1 MRDERTIVE
10 NDTMRDERTT
20 VDEERAYGRMM
31 DERTIIDDERTI
43 IEEDG
48 R

>member
-1 MRDERTIVE
+1 
-10 NDTMRDERTT
+10 MRDERTT
-20 VDEERAYGRMM
+20 VDDERALYGRMM

-43 IEEDG
+43 IDDERTIIEEDG